1 MTRKEA
7 RENLMQLV
15 FQMNAQRDFSEEAKL
30 KFIEDQEVNI
40 TKDQVAYFEEV
51 YTAIATHKEAIDG
64 YIEQSS
70 DNWKI
75 QRIAQ
80 VDLAILRLAVAEMA
94 YCEGIPHSVS
104 INEAVELGKKYGSN
118 DSSKFV
124 NGVLGKVFKNL

>member
-40 TKDQVAYFEEV
+40 TKDQVEYFEEV
-51 YTAIATHKEAIDG
+51 YTAVAAHKDDIDN

-94 YCEGIPHSVS
+94 YCEGIPNSVS